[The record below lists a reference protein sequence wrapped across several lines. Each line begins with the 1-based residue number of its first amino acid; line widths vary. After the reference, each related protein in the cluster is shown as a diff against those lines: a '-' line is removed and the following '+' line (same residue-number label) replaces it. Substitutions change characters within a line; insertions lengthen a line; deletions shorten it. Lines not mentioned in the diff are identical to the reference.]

1 MKLMVQMLYH
11 KSRSACG
18 ECDLSGSFL
27 CMNKLGIYFVI
38 LQKSYSFCLTITYCR
53 VHVVVCTL
61 TGPDRRCL
69 FHRFCVCSP
78 DWSRFLRVCQT
89 TPGGFLYCAG
99 TLRPVI
105 DVVFIYLFFKE
116 TLPPEKRVSFRM
128 ILNFYAPAIKWQGGI

>member
-1 MKLMVQMLYH
+1 MLYH

-69 FHRFCVCSP
+69 FHRFC
-78 DWSRFLRVCQT
+78 
-89 TPGGFLYCAG
+89 
-99 TLRPVI
+99 TLIGADFSVYARQHLEAFYTVPALFALSLAVI

-128 ILNFYAPAIKWQGGI
+128 IVNFYAPAIKWQGGI